1 MDEDITIINKN
12 TRNEKI
18 KNLFANNTKKIK
30 IVISA
35 IGLIIFGY
43 FIYEDLKKK
52 NKIKL
57 ANRYNLVTIK
67 FISGDKNKFENE
79 LIDIVNEKDR
89 IYSPLALYFLIDNN
103 IVNENKKINELF
115 DVIIN
120 ETSLEE
126 ESKNLVIYK
135 KALFNSDF
143 ESENNLIQI
152 LSPVINSDSV
162 WKSHALYLMAEYF
175 YYKNQKQ
182 KSKEFFNQIL
192 ILENSNPNI
201 KIETQKRL
209 NRDFSDYIFNNFFI
223 IHFYNQ
229 LFF

>member
-1 MDEDITIINKN
+1 MDEDIAIINKN

-18 KNLFANNTKKIK
+18 KNFFANNTKKLI
-30 IVISA
+30 IAISA
-35 IGLIIFGY
+35 IVLIIFGY

-89 IYSPLALYFLIDNN
+89 TYSPLALYFLIDNN

-115 DVIIN
+115 DIIIN

-126 ESKNLVIYK
+126 EIKNLVIYK

-162 WKSHALYLMAEYF
+162 WRSHALYLMAEYF

-182 KSKEFFNQIL
+182 KSKDFFNQIL
-192 ILENSNPNI
+192 TLENSNPNI
-201 KIETQKRL
+201 RIETQKRL
-209 NRDFSDYIFNNFFI
+209 NRDFSD
-223 IHFYNQ
+223 
-229 LFF
+229 

>member
-1 MDEDITIINKN
+1 MDEDIAIINKN

-18 KNLFANNTKKIK
+18 KNFFVNNTKKLTIT
-30 IVISA
+30 ISVI
-35 IGLIIFGY
+35 ILIIFGY

-89 IYSPLALYFLIDNN
+89 TYSPLALYFLIDNN

-115 DVIIN
+115 DVVIN

-126 ESKNLVIYK
+126 EIKNLVIYK

-152 LSPVINSDSV
+152 LNPIINSDSV

-182 KSKEFFNQIL
+182 KSKDFFNQIL

-209 NRDFSDYIFNNFFI
+209 NRDFSD
-223 IHFYNQ
+223 
-229 LFF
+229 